1 MTLLVA
7 TVVTRARPVTA
18 TVEVATARA
27 DHAPEPERRELSD
40 VTRDRAVSRCD
51 DRVDRTRGPVAAATT
66 DVTEGLAGEH
76 DAAAAGAASLR
87 VRVVSATVIATAAAA
102 ERRTV

>member
-51 DRVDRTRGPVAAATT
+51 EER
-66 DVTEGLAGEH
+66 EGKQYQGNRFCHGVMKL
-76 DAAAAGAASLR
+76 
-87 VRVVSATVIATAAAA
+87 VRVVV
-102 ERRTV
+102 